1 MCVTRAC
8 DHGQLAIVKGV
19 IAAYNY
25 LEALWGLLAYFYLGE
40 IGVSVHFLSYF
51 LKPIHGK
58 LIADGI

>member
-1 MCVTRAC
+1 ISQCQEFLPVASSFL
-8 DHGQLAIVKGV
+8 QNK
-19 IAAYNY
+19 IANKLRPVNRWPDWSYTQ
-25 LEALWGLLAYFYLGE
+25 G

>member
-1 MCVTRAC
+1 MRSKQE
-8 DHGQLAIVKGV
+8 HWLAK
-19 IAAYNY
+19 
-25 LEALWGLLAYFYLGE
+25 FRE